1 MDNIIYIDETVTE
14 KVFEGDL
21 ILDGHMTLQEQNES
35 IFQTM
40 RNAGIPVENEDEYLI
55 GYVGAEDNN
64 GISETQTSHYVVTRT
79 YQKPVPYREKREE
92 IYNGIWILDGLRMS
106 PEEQRKKILDVMKK
120 DGIDVE
126 KEDEIEIRYEGADD
140 NYGES
145 ETQSTKFVVYRVT
158 KEKLTGEEKEIA
170 EEEHTLQE
178 IYEELITLGE
188 KLHATTNAE
197 EIARLSD
204 RITELS
210 SKMDELVAE
219 SSRDYEPFEEALNEM
234 EEQINALYETISAY
248 NTEYEQSYDRMKK
261 IEEEYMNMTKE
272 DSSEYEQ
279 KIKELIAKAKAEN
292 TQSME
297 IRKSI
302 KQQTEELSKL
312 LKKKN
317 RIRKDFNMAQQLG
330 ISAMEYKEIT
340 DSFRSRKLV
349 AAIIEKK
356 GLGDLI
362 AIPASERTPEQ
373 KRQIRAIRQEILE
386 ELAQAKKEKKESSI
400 LDLVEALYGV
410 ETEVS
415 LRGKQ
420 RVLIVRPTSLEN
432 IKKNITKMPE
442 KIMGQEEVDKSYT
455 PGEAPEDMKD
465 VMESRT
471 DEIHPVID
479 RFVFFKD
486 ARYPDKIFA
495 RANVFERFDVEE
507 LGPGVRINNAL
518 CYEMSKEDAEKI
530 LANRENDY
538 SPYIVQEEEA
548 TIEGELE
555 VGKALEKTMVEESSA
570 SKREILP
577 SEESDEFIPG
587 TNFKRPRYR
596 GNDETDE
603 EYVSFLKDYYSR
615 LFGTGQEAMAQTNVT
630 PESGLIEEDVVEA
643 QEEQE
648 TAGDTPIEETNTT
661 NQTTER
667 YTIFRDADNQ
677 DNLYARK
684 FLFDRFDIDPI
695 GEGVRIAGA
704 LCYPI
709 SREDLEAIE
718 ANRENDYS
726 PYHIEYMDVKVTE
739 RQNQETNLS
748 SIEVP
753 PIVEESLETR
763 GAKEKFEIFRD
774 KDNPNRFYAYK
785 PVFERFDAEPLGEE
799 IRLGDVAGNEIHPED
814 VNDIIH
820 NQNNDYSPYEVEIKD
835 ISFGKE
841 QEPVVPTNREDRNVS
856 LTSGGAKEKF
866 VIFRDKDNP
875 NKFYAYKPVFERF
888 DAEPLGEE
896 IRLGDV
902 AGNEIHPED
911 VNDIINN
918 QNNDYSPYEVEIKDI
933 SFGKEQEPVV
943 PTGPVPTT
951 PPEEKT
957 NVELITLYR
966 DTNDN
971 NQVYAPDRVLRKFGI
986 RMAEEPTIV
995 NGEPCHKISR
1005 DTDQIINSIAKM
1017 SKSPKLEVRYVD
1029 VKVKTIEPT
1038 HVKPHVEAILDVL
1051 TEDLD
1056 IRAKDAKRYQ
1066 ASNLRISKSFRE
1078 ELHSGNYAYN
1088 IVHVVPAILKAGI
1101 SVFRKLAGKL
1111 MTRARAQEAM
1121 GTIEERLASLSEEE
1135 LDVLF
1140 EEYKGTQLKTDM
1152 NNQINPLILDRL
1164 KRYGLERVASLN
1176 QAIQQDYVSL
1186 FGHLGQINALE
1197 ERIQQNGGDTQTLEN
1212 QRMVLMQEAAQ
1223 HIKSIIENRNKANN
1237 ILSSGVH
1244 GIEEDFKA
1252 VASKMNYVGMR
1263 FGRANDFDNEL
1274 QHQLGVLGQ
1283 NLNIAIANGDSEAI
1297 VQNFMGLE
1305 SCYYDNTEIRGSIA
1319 GRRSVG
1325 SKYYSPVAEQ
1335 FDYRDDPFIRD
1346 LFTTIA
1352 VTSAAV
1358 SAINAIRVHQ
1368 IESQQVLSD
1377 QQAQANTINTQNQ
1390 AAMDQV
1396 HQTADQITGKRDTFQ
1411 QGMEA
1416 QAEQDILTHAD
1427 VRERAHLDLT
1437 NWHFNRAY
1445 RAADDAGHAAY
1456 NQFGADV
1463 TKEINAVT
1471 SDYAQGVITQAEAL
1485 EKMAQISNDA
1495 QNTLQQVVDSS
1506 LQILRPYKATHPQFD
1521 LTAVE
1526 QSMDY
1531 LVKHPNA
1538 ITDMNEAIV
1547 DVTNMAEGLKGLQA
1561 TQMTAL
1567 SSLPSDMASTIVC
1580 AASAAVLAANVSA
1593 SMKQTNRKGQYGNE
1607 ITDMM
1612 NDYLYGTEEEEM
1624 ERYR

>member
-1 MDNIIYIDETVTE
+1 MRKASTSRIGGGSMDNIIYIDETVTE

-814 VNDIIH
+814 VNDII
-820 NQNNDYSPYEVEIKD
+820 
-835 ISFGKE
+835 
-841 QEPVVPTNREDRNVS
+841 
-856 LTSGGAKEKF
+856 
-866 VIFRDKDNP
+866 
-875 NKFYAYKPVFERF
+875 
-888 DAEPLGEE
+888 
-896 IRLGDV
+896 
-902 AGNEIHPED
+902 
-911 VNDIINN
+911 NN